1 MPGSCDPGNLPHQQ
15 HDHTG
20 PFPHQ
25 LQNPLLRELLPTHRA
40 GGELW
45 RPLWGTG
52 HQPTWGTYVQS
63 TCLPHTEW
71 THLWLRGGV
80 SPLLAHSEKGE
91 AGPLCVPWPTQCG
104 ADWVEAL
111 HPGSRQA
118 NPGGFSQRAW
128 ETCPW
133 YEAEDWERNWTT
145 ISHQG
150 QKERCLLPTKRS
162 GQPPSAKQPWGPTAI
177 WWEEACRFQSH
188 ARPQWVPDPGVKR
201 AVPCVPGSTDFL
213 LATVGTWIYL
223 QWFWQMGQGSG
234 SKRECWFS
242 QVLTSGPVPE
252 LDPMGPRGFACLIL
266 GEVAILIHL
275 SIFKKKKRRKKIC
288 TLVGVCFRKNMKW
301 VGSVDL
307 LSLPS

>member
-1 MPGSCDPGNLPHQQ
+1 MEYSTLKVLALQLLHHKTASKLTSLCWLSPWRGQVCFPHNPDESRAACNELDSWSGEQILSMWCPNQWGVWSRQEVSCQETVITSCFLNSGCCQLPHQQ

-63 TCLPHTEW
+63 TCLPHTER

-80 SPLLAHSEKGE
+80 SPLLAHFEKGE

-118 NPGGFSQRAW
+118 NPGGLSQRAW

-133 YEAEDWERNWTT
+133 YEAEGKQ
-145 ISHQG
+145 QG
-150 QKERCLLPTKRS
+150 WSNSLLHPLSCL
-162 GQPPSAKQPWGPTAI
+162 AA
-177 WWEEACRFQSH
+177 
-188 ARPQWVPDPGVKR
+188 GV
-201 AVPCVPGSTDFL
+201 
-213 LATVGTWIYL
+213 
-223 QWFWQMGQGSG
+223 
-234 SKRECWFS
+234 
-242 QVLTSGPVPE
+242 
-252 LDPMGPRGFACLIL
+252 L
-266 GEVAILIHL
+266 GEW
-275 SIFKKKKRRKKIC
+275 SDRK
-288 TLVGVCFRKNMKW
+288 LF
-301 VGSVDL
+301 
-307 LSLPS
+307 